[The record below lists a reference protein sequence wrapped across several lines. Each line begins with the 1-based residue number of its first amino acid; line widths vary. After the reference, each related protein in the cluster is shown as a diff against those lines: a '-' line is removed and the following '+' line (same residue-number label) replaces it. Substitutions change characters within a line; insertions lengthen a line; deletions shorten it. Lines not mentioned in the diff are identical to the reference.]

1 MTLSSA
7 LRRIGLKPSWLASGR
22 RLLARHS
29 WLALLLCCLPAIADK
44 PLTLERLKVA
54 YVFNFLKFTQWPQSK
69 RPGSPV
75 HLCLGNADGDLH
87 AAFTALE
94 GKRVQGH
101 PIYLHRLGPK
111 QSTTGCEVYYLRQG
125 GIPVNLTQL
134 RASQP
139 DLLTIGDSESF
150 VADGG
155 HIGLK
160 ARAGHLQFEVNF
172 PSLKQAQFQIS
183 AQLLQ
188 LALNARTPS

>member
-69 RPGSPV
+69 RPDSPV

-111 QSTTGCEVYYLRQG
+111 QSTTGCQVYYLRQG